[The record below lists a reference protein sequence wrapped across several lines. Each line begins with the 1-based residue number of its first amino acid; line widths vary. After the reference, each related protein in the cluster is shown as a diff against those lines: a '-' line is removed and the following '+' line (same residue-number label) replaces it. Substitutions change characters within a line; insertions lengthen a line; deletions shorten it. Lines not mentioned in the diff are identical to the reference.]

1 MKGFRVSQRTIA
13 RLLTNSWVL
22 ACNVQARELEML
34 RQRQE
39 RAELQQALEM
49 KERIKEA
56 AIMLGMDPESGINE
70 FFEKMDET
78 LDYLEEIA
86 DE

>member
-1 MKGFRVSQRTIA
+1 MKGFGVSQRTIA

-49 KERIKEA
+49 KEQEVSCVVLFFVHLSLCICASWSTCEA
-56 AIMLGMDPESGINE
+56 EDNAL
-70 FFEKMDET
+70 
-78 LDYLEEIA
+78 
-86 DE
+86 